1 MLRSI
6 LATTSLAFLFLA
18 CSSIRTLPPG
28 ADNPDLHVGSLRQ
41 MNPLEVAV
49 LPVQN
54 NTGKA
59 DLPLDVL
66 RGDLYQ
72 VLLQRYY
79 TPLALTFV
87 DQQVG
92 VAEAS
97 YVPGTLQEDAVMQMF
112 LTKWD
117 DTNWQSRAELVIEGD
132 IYLLDVSDPDP
143 TRALWGG
150 RFSRRVSVANERASA
165 SNAAD
170 LMNRAVDRFVDQIL
184 ASLPVRDPSKPPS
197 N

>member
-1 MLRSI
+1 MPRSI
-6 LATTSLAFLFLA
+6 LATTSLAFLLLA

-41 MNPLEVAV
+41 KNPLEVAV

-59 DLPLDVL
+59 DLPLDLL
-66 RGDLYQ
+66 REDLYQ
-72 VLLQRYY
+72 VLLKRYY

-87 DQQVG
+87 DQQAG

-112 LTKWD
+112 LTRWD
-117 DTNWQSRAELVIEGD
+117 DTNWQSRAELVIDGD
-132 IYLLDVSDPDP
+132 IYLLDASDPDP

-150 RFSRRVSVANERASA
+150 KFSRRVSVANERASA

-170 LMNRAVDRFVDQIL
+170 LMDRAVDLFVEQIL
-184 ASLPVRDPSKPPS
+184 ASLPVRDPAKPQS
-197 N
+197 E